1 MQALLRAMN
10 NQTTEIQRLIDTVR
24 ESRPQAANGNGRIAS
39 MEQAVSDY
47 ERSLIENAL
56 EASRGNRTQAARLL
70 NITPRI
76 INYKIRKYSID
87 CARFR

>member
-1 MQALLRAMN
+1 MWRRLR
-10 NQTTEIQRLIDTVR
+10 QRRPGILKPDSPGVFYLGEVVLNDTISGKIV
-24 ESRPQAANGNGRIAS
+24 S

-47 ERSLIENAL
+47 ERRLIENAL
-56 EASRGNRTQAARLL
+56 GTTRGNRTQAARLL

-87 CARFR
+87 CSRFR